1 MKPIRY
7 KHILL
12 VNALIVIQLYF
23 LTSCNTK
30 SNNSPDQVGEIG
42 FLGFYLDMDYS
53 KVNSV
58 MDSLLNISELH
69 YFETTDVLGN
79 KQKNL
84 YCDFSEI
91 SPSLYAKVNLR
102 GTSIIDERLTSIQLT
117 LCNRSNTG
125 DQGFSYN
132 CDQNEIKRLF
142 EVYEEK
148 YGKPTLLGEGEKYD
162 WLSKRISN
170 LYFTGPKGRWVMD
183 KIYFWERG
191 NYIIYFDFG
200 YPKSLTNSNNL
211 ITESDVSELP
221 DSTTTPIIYYVFTQ
235 EYIDKLLEKA
245 SRMKAEEFK

>member
-1 MKPIRY
+1 M
-7 KHILL
+7 
-12 VNALIVIQLYF
+12 QLYF

-30 SNNSPDQVGEIG
+30 SSNSKDQVGKIG

-84 YCDFSEI
+84 YCDFTGI

-117 LCNRSNTG
+117 LCNRSIKG

-132 CDQNEIKRLF
+132 CDQNELKRLF

-162 WLSKRISN
+162 WLSRRISN

-191 NYIIYFDFG
+191 NYIVYFDFG
-200 YPKSLTNSNNL
+200 YPVIPDNP
-211 ITESDVSELP
+211 IIESGVTELP
-221 DSTTTPIIYYVFTQ
+221 DSTSAPVIYYDFTPVYAD
-235 EYIDKLLEKA
+235 ELLEKA
-245 SRMKAEEFK
+245 SRIKKEES